1 VNWSEF
7 SPIGLLR
14 TLVAHGVDFVVVGA
28 IAMIYQGSARLT
40 QGLDICLAPSQANL
54 NVLGDAMV
62 ELGAKLRGG
71 AEDVPFV
78 PDARAPRELSIAT
91 IDTRQGP
98 IDLLRD
104 PSGAPPYEELRR
116 RADRV
121 ETEGMAILVASLDD
135 LEAMKRAADRP
146 QDHLDLEEIE
156 VIRRLRARG
165 VGPPARGE
173 PKTTPPL
180 RPRPEWRTPRP

>member
-1 VNWSEF
+1 MSWSEF
-7 SPIGLLR
+7 SSIGLLR
-14 TLVAHGVDFVVVGA
+14 SLVAHGVDFVVVGG

-40 QGLDICLAPSQANL
+40 QDLDICFAPDQPNL

-62 ELGAKLRGG
+62 DLGAKLRGVT
-71 AEDVPFV
+71 EDLPFI
-78 PDARAPRELSIAT
+78 PDGRALRQLSIAT
-91 IDTRQGP
+91 FDTRQGA
-98 IDLLRD
+98 IDLLRE
-104 PSGAPPYEELRR
+104 PAGAPPYHELRR

-146 QDHLDLEEIE
+146 KDRLDLEEIE

-165 VGPPARGE
+165 IGPPSS
-173 PKTTPPL
+173 
-180 RPRPEWRTPRP
+180 

>member
-1 VNWSEF
+1 MSWSEF
-7 SPIGLLR
+7 SPISLLR
-14 TLVAHGVDFVVVGA
+14 TLVAHGVDFVVVGG

-40 QGLDICLAPSQANL
+40 QDLDICFAVSQANL
-54 NVLGDAMV
+54 EVLGQAMI
-62 ELGAKLRGG
+62 ELGATLRGV
-71 AEDVPFV
+71 ADDVPFI
-78 PDARAPRELSIAT
+78 PDARALRRLSIAT
-91 IDTRQGP
+91 FHTREGA

-104 PSGAPPYEELRR
+104 PAGAPPYDELRR

-146 QDHLDLEEIE
+146 KDRLDLEEIE

-165 VGPPARGE
+165 I
-173 PKTTPPL
+173 TP
-180 RPRPEWRTPRP
+180 TSH

>member
-1 VNWSEF
+1 
-7 SPIGLLR
+7 LR
-14 TLVAHGVDFVVVGA
+14 TLVAHGVDFVVVGG

-40 QGLDICLAPSQANL
+40 QDLDICFATDRANL
-54 NVLGDAMV
+54 DVLGAAMI
-62 ELGAKLRGG
+62 ELGATLRGVD
-71 AEDVPFV
+71 EDVPFI
-78 PDARAPRELSIAT
+78 PDGRSLRRLSIAT
-91 IDTRQGP
+91 FDTREGA

-104 PSGAPPYEELRR
+104 PAGAPPYSELRR

-146 QDHLDLEEIE
+146 KDRLDLEEIE

-165 VGPPARGE
+165 IGPP
-173 PKTTPPL
+173 PN
-180 RPRPEWRTPRP
+180 